1 MTLFF
6 LKTSTGKN
14 SYKSGNIVTILCLPV
29 INFPIQLMGSNI
41 VDILISGPNI
51 ATLDK
56 LTFPQ
61 YYRVKIKVCYTYT
74 DTQYKEEYY
83 NVCRC
88 YVTMYAIFLPTK
100 TIELYHYHHHASYIH
115 IDEHT
120 VKGVFACL
128 EHANN
133 SFEFC
138 RVIPRLKRQFRVR
151 IDPPPKHYHHHVP
164 HTTREQWSRVTKKR
178 TRPFFGQ

>member
-1 MTLFF
+1 M
-6 LKTSTGKN
+6 
-14 SYKSGNIVTILCLPV
+14 
-29 INFPIQLMGSNI
+29 
-41 VDILISGPNI
+41 
-51 ATLDK
+51 
-56 LTFPQ
+56 
-61 YYRVKIKVCYTYT
+61 
-74 DTQYKEEYY
+74 
-83 NVCRC
+83 CRC

-151 IDPPPKHYHHHVP
+151 IDPPTKTLPPPRATYYPGTMDQGDK
-164 HTTREQWSRVTKKR
+164 KKR
-178 TRPFFGQ
+178 TRPFLVNN